1 MKITYRFE
9 FPERESYAFEVDTRR
24 DASQLPD
31 NLPAWTRLE
40 HCQCVNCPLA
50 KEEGARCPAAVDLIE
65 LVDVFHGE
73 SAFQKV
79 RIEVTTPQRGYFK
92 RTNLEEGL
100 RSLMGLVMATS
111 ACPILGQLR
120 PLALHHMPFA
130 SEEEF
135 ILRSVSMYLL
145 KQYFQQRETGVAD
158 WQLKGLIELNRQ
170 LQLVNQAM
178 WQRIHSACE
187 EDSNL
192 KALLSFFSLASSVTF
207 SLEAQ
212 LQKLRQHFL
221 EGQPDSVPTLQP
233 LT

>member
-1 MKITYRFE
+1 MLIEYRFE
-9 FPERESYAFEVDTRR
+9 FESREPYVFEVDTQRPVATEEHR
-24 DASQLPD
+24 T
-31 NLPAWTRLE
+31 LPAWTRLG
-40 HCQCVNCPLA
+40 HCQCVNCPLG
-50 KEEGARCPAAVDLIE
+50 KQEGARCPAAVDLID

-73 SAFQKV
+73 PAFQKV
-79 RIEVTTPQRGYFK
+79 RVEVTTPQRGYFK
-92 RTNLEEGL
+92 RTSLEEGL

-111 ACPILGQLR
+111 GCPILGQLR

-145 KQYFQQRETGVAD
+145 KQYFQLRENGTAD

-187 EDSNL
+187 QDSNL

-212 LQKLRQHFL
+212 LLKLRQHFL
-221 EGQPDSVPTLQP
+221 QGEPPA
-233 LT
+233 